1 MSSAKTYNMT
11 PMFKQYFETQIN
23 YEKRFG
29 KKVVV
34 LMQCGGFFEIYGLST
49 SSKDGS
55 EIKYGDASTI
65 SDVLNIQKTKKGE
78 YDMLGFPLHAT
89 KRFIEVL
96 VKNGYTVVVIEQ
108 TTPPPNPKRD
118 ITRIVSPG
126 TYIDDVTDYNNNNLL
141 SLYLEE
147 IKEEYLVGLSMID
160 LTTGKSTVYEY
171 GNSDLDAVMGELFRF
186 IESNSVKEIIVNSKN
201 IGEKFIKQIESLLI
215 NSNISYHFK
224 EGNVGKDI
232 YKLSYQNHFL
242 GKIFKEC
249 GLLTPLE
256 YIDLCYYPLTV
267 ISYLLLI
274 QFAYEH
280 DEKIVERISRPVI
293 WCESDHMILSH
304 NTLYQ
309 LDVIEYKHKYDND
322 TMARSLYNVLNKC
335 YTAMGRR
342 LLKER
347 LLNPI
352 VDPIELEK
360 RYQQLDKFIEIS
372 EKDEDQFKL
381 VSGYLDNI
389 IDVERLVRKLMLK
402 RLAPNAFS
410 ESWISFE
417 SIKIIF
423 SIFNSKTFVDN
434 SYFDLDQTM
443 IEKYH
448 IFMDRFGSYFDQE
461 EMLNHNMVNIKNSF
475 FKKCVFKEIDHLQT
489 SFDNCYQ
496 KLVNI
501 QMELSNMLE
510 NGIEVEIA
518 NTKCDGYFL
527 KTTTNRSN
535 LIKKEL
541 KKRCE
546 LEKYQ
551 FKKKQS
557 SSSTCRIYSSEII
570 DLSSSLMMIQEELVQ
585 VTHKKYLETLELLG
599 NEFSEVLDYVINSI
613 AEIDLLISYV
623 KVSQKYGYC
632 RPKISSSISEE
643 SYLRGD
649 QIRHPVIERVLIDY
663 PYVPNNL
670 ALSQDDGV
678 GLLLYGING
687 SGKSS
692 LAKAI
697 GLNIILA
704 QMGMYV
710 AATDFEY
717 YPFKTIF
724 TRISDGD
731 NIFKGYSSFA
741 VEMNDLRG
749 LIRYGN
755 KWSLVLG
762 DEVCKGTENVSAVSI
777 VAASLQHFVQN
788 NVKFI
793 FATHLHQLP
802 KLDCIKDLGKAI
814 KVKHLSVTYQDGE
827 IIYGRRLSNGQGSSI
842 YGLEVAKHIIHNDQ
856 FILNAE
862 KIRKQLMGIGTKLL
876 EEKSSKYNA
885 DLYVDQCEICGGR
898 DELDVHHIKFQS
910 GCNQHGLYQHI
921 PKNIIGNLVVLCKND
936 HIAVH
941 SGKFVIEGWLES
953 SEGRKLDWRECEIE
967 EVKKIR
973 RGRLKYS
980 EEDVE
985 EIMKSKNMKG
995 VTSMKNILVWLE
1007 KKGYKMSSQTLKK
1020 IWDNKYFE

>member
-1 MSSAKTYNMT
+1 MSAETYKMT
-11 PMFKQYFETQIN
+11 PMFKHYFDTQIE

-34 LMQCGGFFEIYGLST
+34 LMQCGGFFEIYGLSN
-49 SSKDGS
+49 SSGEAKM
-55 EIKYGDASTI
+55 GDASTI

-96 VKNGYTVVVIEQ
+96 IKNGYTVVVIEQ
-108 TTPPPNPKRD
+108 TTPPPNPKRE
-118 ITRIVSPG
+118 ITRVVSPG
-126 TYIDDVTDYNNNNLL
+126 TYIDDVTDYNHNNLL
-141 SLYLEE
+141 SIYLEE
-147 IKEEYLVGLSMID
+147 VKDEYLVGLSMID
-160 LTTGKSTVYEY
+160 LTTGKSVVYEY
-171 GNSDLDAVMGELFRF
+171 GNSDLDAVIGELFRF
-186 IESNSVKEIIVNSKN
+186 IESNSVKEIAVNSKG
-201 IGEKFIKQIESLLI
+201 IGEQFVKQIDSLMV
-215 NSNISYHFK
+215 NSGVSYHFK
-224 EGNVGKDI
+224 EKVVGKDI
-232 YKLSYQNHFL
+232 YKLSYQNKFL
-242 GKIFKEC
+242 SKIFKEC

-256 YIDLCYYPLTV
+256 YIDLCYYPLAV

-280 DEKIVERISRPVI
+280 DEKIVERISRPTV

-309 LDVIEYKHKYDND
+309 LDVIEYKNKYDSD
-322 TMARSLYNVLNKC
+322 TVARSLYSVLNKC

-352 VDPIELEK
+352 VDPVKLEE
-360 RYQQLDKFIEIS
+360 RYDQLDKFMQMSVRE
-372 EKDEDQFKL
+372 EGQFKI
-381 VSGYLDNI
+381 VSSYLDNI

-417 SIKIIF
+417 SMKMIF
-423 SIFNSKTFVDN
+423 SIFSSVGVDSSSDDVRT
-434 SYFDLDQTM
+434 SYFQLDQKM
-443 IEKYH
+443 LEQYQL
-448 IFMDRFGSYFDQE
+448 FMKSFASYFDQE
-461 EMLNHNMVNIKNSF
+461 EMLNHNMVNIKGSF
-475 FKKCVFKEIDHLQT
+475 FKKGVFSEVDDLQKA
-489 SFDNCYQ
+489 FDNCYQ
-496 KLVNI
+496 KLIKI
-501 QMELSNMLE
+501 QQELSSMLGA
-510 NGIEVEIA
+510 GIEVEI
-518 NTKCDGYFL
+518 NSTKVDGYFL
-527 KTTTNRSN
+527 KTTVTRSN

-541 KKRCE
+541 KLRGE

-557 SSSTCRIYSSEII
+557 SSSTCRIYSADII
-570 DLSSSLMMIQEELVQ
+570 DLSSSLMMIQEELAQ
-585 VTHKKYLETLELLG
+585 VTHQKYLETLEMLG
-599 NEFSEVLDYVINSI
+599 GVYSEVLDYVVTCI

-632 RPKISSSISEE
+632 RPVICESVEE
-643 SYLRGD
+643 SCIRSD
-649 QIRHPVIERVLIDY
+649 QIRHPVIERVLVDY
-663 PYVPNNL
+663 PYVPNSL
-670 ALSQDDGV
+670 ELSEEDGV

-697 GLNIILA
+697 GLNIIMA

-710 AATDFEY
+710 AATKFEY

-749 LIRYGN
+749 LIRYGD

-777 VAASLQHFVQN
+777 VAASLQHFVERG
-788 NVKFI
+788 VKFI

-802 KLDCIKDLGKAI
+802 KLGCIKELGSAI

-827 IIYGRRLSNGQGSSI
+827 IIYGRRLLEGQGSSI

-862 KIRKQLMGIGTKLL
+862 RIRKQLMGVGTKLL

-885 DLYVDQCEICGGR
+885 DLYVDQCEICGGK
-898 DELDVHHIKFQS
+898 EGLDVHHIKFQS
-910 GCNQHGLYQHI
+910 ECDQHGLYQHI

-936 HIAVH
+936 HMAVH
-941 SGKFVIEGWLES
+941 GGKLLIDGWVES
-953 SEGRKLDWRECEIE
+953 SEGRKLDWRECEME
-967 EVKKIR
+967 EVIK

-980 EEDVE
+980 KEDVA
-985 EIMKSKNMKG
+985 EIMKSKEMKG
-995 VTSMKNILVWLE
+995 VTSMKNILIWLKE
-1007 KKGYKMSSQTLKK
+1007 RGYKLSSQTLKK
-1020 IWDNKYFE
+1020 IWDEKYFE